1 MISQSGMAILAVLAT
16 TSFTSPARADQPATA
31 TSAKQTTPDPN
42 ERICRDIPLTGSRM
56 VTKRFCG
63 TRAEWEARERE
74 DKDAIQLMQRPMQ
87 CSVMGS
93 KRC

>member
-1 MISQSGMAILAVLAT
+1 MRQSTLTIAALLAFSA
-16 TSFTSPARADQPATA
+16 SGPAYSDQSAPAA
-31 TSAKQTTPDPN
+31 PVKKAAADPN
-42 ERICRDIPLTGSRM
+42 ERICKDIVLTGSRM
-56 VTKRFCG
+56 ITRRFCG
-63 TRAEWEARERE
+63 TRAEWEERERE